1 MNTYRELK
9 KKVDSR
15 FLEASKKTDMRFYL
29 LCLLALESGA
39 RVSDLLKLEWSNI
52 DTDNNIVSY
61 LNTKSKKVQEQN
73 ISDTLVSY
81 IKRFKAT
88 LESADELNNS
98 IFYNSYK
105 ANVMSRVTA
114 NRRSQKEF
122 DINFHQLRKEAGKN
136 IANQSGVVL
145 ASAYL
150 GHSKVSTTDIYLK
163 TSQAS
168 YLKQMKSILI

>member
-1 MNTYRELK
+1 MNSYRELK
-9 KKVDSR
+9 QKIDSK
-15 FLEASKKTDMRFYL
+15 FLASAKKTDMRFYL

-52 DTDNNIVSY
+52 DTENNIVSY

-73 ISDTLVSY
+73 ISEIMVSY
-81 IKRFKAT
+81 IKRFNAT
-88 LESADELNNS
+88 LESSDELNNS

-122 DINFHQLRKEAGKN
+122 GINFHQLRKEAGKN

-150 GHSKVSTTDIYLK
+150 GHSKVSTTDIYLG
-163 TSQAS
+163 TSKAS
-168 YLKQMKSILI
+168 YLKQMKSVFI

>member
-1 MNTYRELK
+1 M
-9 KKVDSR
+9 
-15 FLEASKKTDMRFYL
+15 
-29 LCLLALESGA
+29 LALESGA

-52 DTDNNIVSY
+52 DTENNIVSY
-61 LNTKSKKVQEQN
+61 LNTKSKKMQEQN
-73 ISDTLVSY
+73 ISETVVSY
-81 IKRFKAT
+81 INRFKAI
-88 LESADELNNS
+88 LESSNELNNN

-122 DINFHQLRKEAGKN
+122 GINFHQLRKEAGKN

-150 GHSKVSTTDIYLK
+150 GHSKVSTTDIYLG
-163 TSQAS
+163 TSKAS
-168 YLKQMKSILI
+168 YLKQMKSVFI